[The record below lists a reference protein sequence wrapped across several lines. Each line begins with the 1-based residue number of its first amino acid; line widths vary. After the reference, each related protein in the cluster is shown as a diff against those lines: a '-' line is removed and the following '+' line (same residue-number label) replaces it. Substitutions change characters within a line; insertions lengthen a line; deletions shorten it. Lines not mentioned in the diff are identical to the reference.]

1 MNLIGKILTVLIFVM
16 SLCFMMMAVMVYST
30 HVNWRDEVMRAPT
43 EVGPGQKVGLKYQL
57 DDIRRDRD
65 DLEAQLKKA
74 VNTLEEEKAA
84 KRDQV
89 AKLEN
94 ERDELKRERD
104 QLETQVQELNKTTTE
119 SVAVMERTQ
128 ATLAEQYAELVKL
141 REDKRKAE
149 ENRDGSFARVVAL
162 TDDLHQLQNEKTRLE
177 DRQITL
183 VADRQRMQDLLRAN
197 DVNPDT
203 DPNAVLPRTSGIV
216 SATPG
221 GGLIQVNIGSDDG
234 LKKGHSLE
242 VYRVGPDAATTT
254 YLGRVEIVDTQP
266 DKAVCKIIPEYR
278 KGAIAMGDR
287 VTSKL

>member
-1 MNLIGKILTVLIFVM
+1 MNLVGKILTVLIFVM

-30 HVNWRDEVMRAPT
+30 HVNWRNMVMLSQA
-43 EVGPGQKVGLKYQL
+43 EAGPGEKPGLKFQL
-57 DDIRRDRD
+57 ESLKQERD
-65 DLEAQLKKA
+65 DLSAQLKKA
-74 VNTLEEEKAA
+74 TDTLENEKAA

-94 ERDELKRERD
+94 ERDELRRERD
-104 QLETQVQELNKTTTE
+104 QRETEVQVLNKSTAE
-119 SVAVMERTQ
+119 AVSVMERTQ
-128 ATLAEQYAELVKL
+128 ATLADLRAEVVKI

-149 ENRDGSFARVVAL
+149 EDRDNSFNKVVEL
-162 TDDLHQLQNEKTRLE
+162 TDTLHQLQNEKTRLE
-177 DRQITL
+177 EIQVTL
-183 VADRQRMQDLLRAN
+183 VADSQRMRDVLRAN
-197 DVNPDT
+197 EI
-203 DPNAVLPRTSGIV
+203 DPAAEPAAFMPKTSGIV

-234 LKKGHSLE
+234 LKKGHNLE
-242 VYRVGPDAATTT
+242 VYRVGDGRET

-278 KGAIAMGDR
+278 KGAIQRGDR